1 MQTWNTFIRRHPR
14 LQLQSYLNRRGLKTV
29 EAAAQHFRNA
39 NVEPDLEAL
48 RAVLEPSKAPS
59 KAPSAVSE
67 PVEPASTEEEAGP
80 AETSATEEET
90 ASVTPAR
97 RRSTRRKKTT
107 ASEAE

>member
-1 MQTWNTFIRRHPR
+1 MQTWNTFIKRHPR

-48 RAVLEPSKAPS
+48 RAILEPVKKPSKAPS
-59 KAPSAVSE
+59 VVSE
-67 PVEPASTEEEAGP
+67 PVEPASIEEGTNP
-80 AETSATEEET
+80 AKVSTTEEET
-90 ASVTPAR
+90 ASKTPAR
-97 RRSTRRKKTT
+97 RQSTRRKKSA

>member
-59 KAPSAVSE
+59 AVPE